1 MIFNGPHITK
11 KTYTIP
17 KIEEVE
23 IDAAITILMVTT
35 PTGDPDPTDPGD
47 SPDFPDN
54 LVGGSDVMSKSPN
67 YGSSTYSS
75 QSGPFGDTSRPQY

>member
-23 IDAAITILMVTT
+23 IDAAISLET
-35 PTGDPDPTDPGD
+35 PSTGGEDDIPEDPDIPDSVGGGAIMK
-47 SPDFPDN
+47 SPD
-54 LVGGSDVMSKSPN
+54 
-67 YGSSTYSS
+67 YGSLKYSS
-75 QSGPFGDTSRPQY
+75 SSSPFGDTSKPQY

>member
-35 PTGDPDPTDPGD
+35 PPGEPDPYDPPWGDEGTNSSSNSKIEFSSYRPAHYD
-47 SPDFPDN
+47 SPA
-54 LVGGSDVMSKSPN
+54 
-67 YGSSTYSS
+67 T
-75 QSGPFGDTSRPQY
+75 PFGERPEY

>member
-23 IDAAITILMVTT
+23 IDAAITLQA
-35 PTGDPDPTDPGD
+35 PTDPNETDPTWGDDDDTNSSSNSKIEFSSYRPAHYD
-47 SPDFPDN
+47 SPA
-54 LVGGSDVMSKSPN
+54 
-67 YGSSTYSS
+67 T
-75 QSGPFGDTSRPQY
+75 PFGERPEY

>member
-23 IDAAITILMVTT
+23 IDAAITILMVTN
-35 PTGDPDPTDPGD
+35 PPGDPTDDPPWGDDTDSSSNSKIEFSSYRPAHYD
-47 SPDFPDN
+47 SPA
-54 LVGGSDVMSKSPN
+54 
-67 YGSSTYSS
+67 T
-75 QSGPFGDTSRPQY
+75 PFGERPEY

>member
-23 IDAAITILMVTT
+23 IDAAITLQA
-35 PTGDPDPTDPGD
+35 PTDPNETDPTWGDTDPSSNSKIEFSSYRPAHYD
-47 SPDFPDN
+47 SPA
-54 LVGGSDVMSKSPN
+54 
-67 YGSSTYSS
+67 T
-75 QSGPFGDTSRPQY
+75 PFGERPEY